1 MTTETGPALEA
12 PQGIDRIDPALRAVA
27 ASLDVFEFSA
37 PTLATERARL
47 NEASTVR
54 AAAAN
59 ADNVSID
66 TTFITGPTG
75 APLGVRTYR
84 GSTQPT
90 SPVVLYAHGGSFVT
104 GNLDTDHAH
113 CVELARSVGCVVMSI
128 DYRLAPENRYPA
140 ALEDVHAVFEY
151 TVEHAAE
158 LDVDV
163 TRIAVMGR
171 DAGACLM
178 AWLAQRVFDAD
189 GPRILAQILHQP
201 MIDPGMTASRLEFQ
215 RAPGFS
221 GRAVV
226 QAWAH
231 YLGDAEISNH
241 TTPAHR
247 SNLEGLPAAF
257 ISCSEIDP
265 CRDEAIDYGV
275 RLLHAYVHT
284 EMHVIAATFHG
295 FDSAAP
301 DWIVSRENRA
311 LHAQS
316 LRRALFH

>member
-1 MTTETGPALEA
+1 MTSEIGPALEA
-12 PQGIDRIDPALRAVA
+12 SLDIDRIDPALRAIA
-27 ASLDVFEFSA
+27 ASLDVFEFSSH
-37 PTLATERARL
+37 TLAAERERA
-47 NEASTVR
+47 NEAGTAR
-54 AAAAN
+54 AAAADTN
-59 ADNVSID
+59 GVSVE

-84 GSTQPT
+84 GSSKPR

-151 TVEHAAE
+151 TVTHATD
-158 LDVDV
+158 LGVDV

-215 RAPGFS
+215 RAPGVS
-221 GRAVV
+221 GRAVD

-231 YLGDAEISNH
+231 YLGGAEISSH

-247 SNLEGLPAAF
+247 INLEGLPAAF

-284 EMHVIAATFHG
+284 EMHVVAATFHG

-316 LRRALFH
+316 LRRTLFH